1 MFWYVAITLTLA
13 AVALGAFLWTRL
25 RDPSRGWALAPTLL
39 RYGTGCLSAWVILNL
54 SFFALKTNVVVP
66 TPFGGLR
73 EKLASYRLHAET
85 YDLVFVGDSRT
96 YCAMHPDLVDPRLG
110 TRSINLARWGHW
122 FPTQHAQFRDLLPL
136 VPRQATVV
144 WSVGHLNFERINER
158 INTAYPIGLAQAP
171 DYLQLGHP
179 AHRLTE
185 NLIYYN
191 PVTNLFGRLPQLRQ
205 KVEDALGRTVWTS
218 GSAER
223 HPGPAAEQAAAIVD
237 RIRDH
242 PQTAGWEVLYDGG
255 QVTSLAIFKTNGA
268 YYRIE
273 LDPAFFRGKQ
283 REDAQT
289 KKAVAQSSTP
299 EYEPD
304 AAYWNQFLAILD
316 LFETHDIR
324 LIVNELEEA
333 PHQYA
338 TEEVR
343 DRIRRF
349 MRLRVRPEVERRGFR
364 YVRVDLDRLTDGDYF
379 DYNHLNSRGIA
390 KFSTMLAHALAPRLA
405 IDRPGPAARAVTDTL
420 ETPATA
426 DGGG

>member
-1 MFWYVAITLTLA
+1 MSWYFAITLTLVG
-13 AVALGAFLWTRL
+13 VALTAFLWTRL
-25 RDPSRGWALAPTLL
+25 RDPSRGWGQAPTLL
-39 RYGTGCLSAWVILNL
+39 RYGTGFLSVWVILNL
-54 SFFALKTNVVVP
+54 AFFALKTSVVVP
-66 TPFGGLR
+66 TPSGGLR

-96 YCAMHPDLVDPRLG
+96 YCAMHPDLVDDRLG

-122 FPTQHAQFRDLLPL
+122 FPTQHAQFRDLLSS
-136 VPRQATVV
+136 VPKRATVV

-171 DYLQLGHP
+171 GYLQLGHP

-205 KVEDALGRTVWTS
+205 KVDDALGRVVWTS
-218 GSAER
+218 EPTAGPS
-223 HPGPAAEQAAAIVD
+223 GPAAEQATAIVR

-242 PQTAGWEVLYDGG
+242 PQTAGWELLQDGD

-273 LDPAFFRGKQ
+273 LAPAFFRGKQ
-283 REDAQT
+283 REDALA
-289 KKAVAQSSTP
+289 KRESAASSP
-299 EYEPD
+299 SAYEPD
-304 AAYWNQFLAILD
+304 SAYWNQFLAILD
-316 LFETHDIR
+316 LFEAHDTR

-338 TEEVR
+338 TAEARERV
-343 DRIRRF
+343 RRF
-349 MRLRVRPEVERRGFR
+349 MRMRVRPEVQRRGFG
-364 YVRVDLDRLTDGDYF
+364 YMRVDLDQLTDEDYF
-379 DYNHLNSRGIA
+379 DYNHLNSRGID
-390 KFSTMLAHALAPRLA
+390 KFSAMLSEELEPRLA
-405 IDRPGPAARAVTDTL
+405 LDRPERAARAATEIPVPTVT
-420 ETPATA
+420 AS
-426 DGGG
+426 GGS